1 MFINQ
6 NTKLMIKISKLLKI
20 NQKIV
25 LASKSPRRITLLK
38 NLGLEFDVIPSNINE
53 DINEKLQPAEY
64 VMELSRLKA
73 DNVASML
80 GGDEIVIGADTT
92 VYLEGNYLNKP
103 KDCNEAFAI
112 LKRLNG
118 QTHQVFT
125 GITLINNQT
134 RKIISEYSKTDVTF
148 RELTD
153 DEIYAY
159 IESGSPMDKAG
170 AYGIQ
175 DDFGAVFVSHINGCY
190 YNIVGL
196 PIELFYR
203 MLKEVLR

>member
-1 MFINQ
+1 
-6 NTKLMIKISKLLKI
+6 MIKILKLLKI

-53 DINEKLQPAEY
+53 NINEKLQPAEY
-64 VMELSRLKA
+64 VMKLSRLKA
-73 DNVASML
+73 ENISSIL
-80 GGDEIVIGADTT
+80 EGNEIVIGADTT
-92 VYLEGNYLNKP
+92 VYLDGNYLNKP
-103 KDCNEAFAI
+103 KDCDEAFEM
-112 LKRLNG
+112 LKKLSSK
-118 QTHQVFT
+118 THQVYT
-125 GITLINNQT
+125 GITLINKHT
-134 RKIISEYSKTDVTF
+134 KKIISEYCKTDVTF

-159 IESGSPMDKAG
+159 IESGSPIDKAG

-175 DDFGAVFVSHINGCY
+175 DDFGAVFVRHINGCY